1 MFLCR
6 WSSGKNIT
14 PGAFN
19 KFLREA
25 LSSYSG
31 YPGGIGVTSHCFR
44 AGVTSMLGQMGA
56 SPDLIQGVGRWNSDA
71 WKTYCRLGRST
82 RLEDYMA
89 INRMTSTF
97 EGFKSVQIVE
107 ALE

>member
-56 SPDLIQGVGRWNSDA
+56 SPDLIQGVGRWSSDVL
-71 WKTYCRLGRST
+71 KTKKLLAQDCDSDSYGSHQV
-82 RLEDYMA
+82 A
-89 INRMTSTF
+89 PPV
-97 EGFKSVQIVE
+97 GKQV
-107 ALE
+107 